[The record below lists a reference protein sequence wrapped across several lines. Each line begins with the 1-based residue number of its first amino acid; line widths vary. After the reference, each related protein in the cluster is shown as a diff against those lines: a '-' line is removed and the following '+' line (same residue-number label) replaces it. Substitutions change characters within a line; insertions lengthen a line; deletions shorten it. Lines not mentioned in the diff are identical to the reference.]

1 MAKNDN
7 IYTVLKQK
15 KEGIRMKKM
24 DKYVCMSVKTT
35 RASKNQFSKMI
46 ITQQL
51 KQQHFLANLI
61 VWASLNDRYVKLAY
75 RWFKR
80 VQSQGQLFDTC
91 ISTPR
96 IRRFEREAFKSK
108 IESLGLGYTQR
119 EILIGLIQMVVKK
132 PKLVNEI
139 AISRA
144 DEFNKKD

>member
-15 KEGIRMKKM
+15 KESIRMKKM
-24 DKYVCMSVKTT
+24 DKYICMSVKTT

-61 VWASLNDRYVKLAY
+61 VWVSLNDRYVKLAY
-75 RWFKR
+75 RWFQR
-80 VQSQGQLFDTC
+80 VQSQCQPFDTC

-108 IESLGLGYTQR
+108 IEGLGLGYTQR
-119 EILIGLIQMVVKK
+119 EILIGLIQMIAKK
-132 PKLVNEI
+132 PKLINEI
-139 AISRA
+139 ATFRV